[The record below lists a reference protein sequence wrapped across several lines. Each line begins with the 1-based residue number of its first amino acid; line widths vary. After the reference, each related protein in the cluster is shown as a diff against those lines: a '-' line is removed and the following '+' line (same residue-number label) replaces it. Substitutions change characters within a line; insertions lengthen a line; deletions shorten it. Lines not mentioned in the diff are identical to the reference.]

1 MGTVVCEPR
10 KLVTM
15 ETMDK
20 DNGTREFV
28 GYVTEVGGGRFTA
41 ILRDESDPERKYV
54 ATFDVDKDVPEED
67 VPFVEVG
74 AAFHLIVCDGGSK
87 ECFLRFNRPSSL
99 SKEDIERIKD
109 NAELLNQTI
118 LWE

>member
-1 MGTVVCEPR
+1 MGTGACEPR

-20 DNGTREFV
+20 DNVISEFV
-28 GYVTEVGGGRFTA
+28 GYVTEMGGGRFTA

-54 ATFDVDKDVPEED
+54 AVFDVDKDVPEED
-67 VPFVEVG
+67 VPLVEIG
-74 AAFHLIVCDGGSK
+74 AVFHLKVRDGSQK
-87 ECFLRFNRPSSL
+87 ARFLRFNRPSSL

-109 NAELLNQTI
+109 NAERLNQTI
-118 LWE
+118 SWE

>member
-28 GYVTEVGGGRFTA
+28 GYVTEMGGGRFTA
-41 ILRDESDPERKYV
+41 ILRDESDPDRKYV

-67 VPFVEVG
+67 VPLVELG
-74 AAFHLIVCDGGSK
+74 AVFHLLVYDGNQK
-87 ECFLRFNRPSSL
+87 ELVLRFNRPSSL
-99 SKEDIERIKD
+99 SKEDIDRIND
-109 NAELLNQTI
+109 NAERLNRTMN
-118 LWE
+118 WD